1 MKSEAG
7 SVLRSLAAAELTG
20 AATGGCSFTGVA
32 TLALTA
38 QGARPVVK
46 ALLCLAAAGEHVA
59 DKLPMTPSR
68 VAPPGG
74 VPIR

>member
-20 AATGGCSFTGVA
+20 GRSFTGVA

-59 DKLPMTPSR
+59 DKLP
-68 VAPPGG
+68 
-74 VPIR
+74 

>member
-20 AATGGCSFTGVA
+20 AATGGRSFTGVA

-46 ALLCLAAAGEHVA
+46 ALLCLAAGEHVA